1 MALDAQLMHPI
12 LDALKG
18 TEHDFIRSLL
28 FAFNA
33 GDISKFQTIIPEMNA
48 KEVRL
53 GAGLIVV
60 HRGPELLLSAR
71 QPPD

>member
-1 MALDAQLMHPI
+1 MHPI

-33 GDISKFQTIIPEMNA
+33 GDISKFQTLIPEMNA
-48 KEVRL
+48 KEVRPV
-53 GAGLIVV
+53 AV
-60 HRGPELLLSAR
+60 LLPLEAER
-71 QPPD
+71 IAKD